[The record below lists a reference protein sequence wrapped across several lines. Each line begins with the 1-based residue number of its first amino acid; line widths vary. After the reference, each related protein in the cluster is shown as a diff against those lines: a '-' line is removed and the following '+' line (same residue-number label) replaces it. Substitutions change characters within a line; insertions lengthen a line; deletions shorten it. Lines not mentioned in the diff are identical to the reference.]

1 MHRGRPHAGRAR
13 AILFRLRRPLS
24 RGTGHPP
31 DALRV
36 VRRVDPD
43 GMEIES
49 AGGTTRGPVAFTPRH
64 IRQYATFLEYHVDAV
79 FVEPL
84 DAPWGIGYSLLDIAV
99 RRSDGH
105 TSELQLLMRI

>member
-64 IRQYATFLEYHVDAV
+64 IRQYE
-79 FVEPL
+79 
-84 DAPWGIGYSLLDIAV
+84 IGRA
-99 RRSDGH
+99 
-105 TSELQLLMRI
+105 TSELQSLMRISYAVFCLKKKKKTTKKSIPQANNKLHSQN

>member
-84 DAPWGIGYSLLDIAV
+84 DAPWGIGY
-99 RRSDGH
+99 RSEEH
-105 TSELQLLMRI
+105 TSELQSLMRISYAVLLLK